1 MMNWKVPLFDMQI
14 TEDEIRA
21 VESVLRSRWLTMG
34 EVSQA
39 FEREFSEFLGGGAA
53 IAVNNCTAALH
64 MACIALGIG
73 PGDEVV
79 CPTMTFVATA
89 NAIRYTGATP
99 VFSDIGS
106 LDCLNITAETIE
118 ACITSRTKAIML
130 VHFAGHPCDMK
141 AICNLAKSKGL
152 YVIEDCAHA
161 PGASIDGRCLGL
173 WGDIGCFS
181 FFSNKN
187 MTTGEGGM
195 VVTENPDLASKLR
208 LLRSHGMTTVTL
220 DRHKGH
226 AFDYDV
232 VELGYNYRTTEMNSA
247 IGREQLKKLAGWNME
262 RSKLVQ
268 AYRSRLSESPK
279 VMAPFS
285 KTIGIPAYHIMP
297 VLLPEGVNRQQVMEL
312 LKKDGIQTSIHYRP
326 IHTFSI
332 YSQGHSSRLVN
343 SEIAGNSELTLPL
356 YPSMTLDNIDY
367 VVSRLSVHLP

>member
-1 MMNWKVPLFDMQI
+1 
-14 TEDEIRA
+14 
-21 VESVLRSRWLTMG
+21 
-34 EVSQA
+34 
-39 FEREFSEFLGGGAA
+39 
-53 IAVNNCTAALH
+53 
-64 MACIALGIG
+64 
-73 PGDEVV
+73 
-79 CPTMTFVATA
+79 
-89 NAIRYTGATP
+89 
-99 VFSDIGS
+99 
-106 LDCLNITAETIE
+106 
-118 ACITSRTKAIML
+118 
-130 VHFAGHPCDMK
+130 
-141 AICNLAKSKGL
+141 
-152 YVIEDCAHA
+152 
-161 PGASIDGRCLGL
+161 
-173 WGDIGCFS
+173 
-181 FFSNKN
+181 
-187 MTTGEGGM
+187 
-195 VVTENPDLASKLR
+195 
-208 LLRSHGMTTVTL
+208 
-220 DRHKGH
+220 
-226 AFDYDV
+226 
-232 VELGYNYRTTEMNSA
+232 MNSA